1 MEPIKQANKH
11 DDVDLMLQRTVN
23 FSNENDGYYDD
34 IPTGVEVE
42 VIEDYSC
49 VAIGEDGNWY
59 WKRP

>member
-1 MEPIKQANKH
+1 METNKQLNKSE
-11 DDVDLMLQRTVN
+11 DLDLLFQQSIRL
-23 FSNENDGYYDD
+23 SKKNDSYYDG